1 MQLLHGLS
9 IEFLMS
15 VTTVFIS
22 RCYVVL
28 FMYSWSCMMDSHSI
42 SWVLFKQHLQFVF
55 WVLGPKTH
63 IVRCFPGRL
72 FCFYSILFWTES
84 NLGSIPIFPLWPRS
98 FLLCLS
104 KIPYFY
110 KILRTD
116 FQSFLSQAC
125 HHLLVTRDQQ
135 MVPV

>member
-15 VTTVFIS
+15 VTTIFIS

-28 FMYSWSCMMDSHSI
+28 FMYSWSHMLVSHSI

-63 IVRCFPGRL
+63 IVKCFPGRL

-84 NLGSIPIFPLWPRS
+84 NLGSIPIFPLWARS

-110 KILRTD
+110 KILKTD

-125 HHLLVTRDQQ
+125 HHLLVTKDQQ
-135 MVPV
+135 MVLV